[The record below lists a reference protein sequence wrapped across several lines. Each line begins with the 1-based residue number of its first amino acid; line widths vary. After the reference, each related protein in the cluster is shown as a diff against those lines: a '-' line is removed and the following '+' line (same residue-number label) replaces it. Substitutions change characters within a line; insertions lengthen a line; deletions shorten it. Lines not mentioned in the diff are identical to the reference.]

1 MHTTDDSHGVTVSNS
16 SHSPTCELD
25 IHVIWHPDSSIGE
38 LLYDQLVDHYHS
50 DAFAGFT
57 GSPIEVFACTGKR
70 PHLWHDEHNDT
81 PAPRTALIPIID
93 AALIRASEDDSP
105 ENPWH
110 SLALELTSATGDH
123 SPDKTL
129 ITIPIVAGAPP
140 AYGPLEALTRRVQGI
155 NLQESLRKRLTT
167 QHASPT
173 VDVTREVGSLIREIS
188 QSILQRSFPHSRRLT
203 VFISHARAD
212 LSTTE
217 TSVTGRT
224 GVVAE
229 IKSLID
235 NATHLDLFFDTR
247 TIQVGS
253 DWESEIKTAA
263 ASCALLMVRTN
274 SYSLRP
280 WTQTEVRIAKENQR
294 PIVCLSALVEGE
306 KRGSF
311 IMDHVPTVAYPAHGN
326 SARKKQE
333 AVNDAVNML
342 VDEALKF
349 RLWKQ
354 QSARIFAGIPT
365 LASAPDPIALSQ
377 IVAEKQIHGE
387 NPQVQIVYPDPP
399 LTSVETSTLTKI
411 FASDHTRIDALVLNT
426 PRTHSIPKSSAEHAD
441 VRIAFSASI
450 PEELSSYGVTD
461 THIERTVA
469 EVAQLALIKGAHLT
483 YAGTIGDNASCLTT
497 SILDTIDR
505 YQSLERYVRAT
516 GSPRC
521 PGNVRHALTL
531 TIPQCALTSEQRD
544 AALRVEEKY
553 PETVDVKVIDI
564 NGTCTALRK
573 ARRWR
578 DSIESRQHQQAFTA
592 IRAHLPA
599 FCDARIIIGGKLQ
612 HRDSQHPRGFQGV
625 LPGIIE
631 EALATV
637 RAGQPLYLAGGFGGA
652 AALLAWKMGYVDPPT
667 AGTFDEL
674 LARDEALARAV
685 DEICGRIAQTSNGLS
700 DEDNR
705 RMCSTRHPS
714 DFARYVAKG
723 LSQIRVARE
732 IDS

>member
-1 MHTTDDSHGVTVSNS
+1 MHTTVDSHGVTVSNS

-25 IHVIWHPDSSIGE
+25 IHVIWHPDSSIGK

-50 DAFAGFT
+50 DTFAGFT
-57 GSPIEVFACTGKR
+57 GSPIEVFACTGKQ
-70 PHLWHDEHNDT
+70 PHLWHDERNDT
-81 PAPRTALIPIID
+81 PAPRTVLIPIID
-93 AALIRASEDDSP
+93 AALIRASEENSR
-105 ENPWH
+105 ENPWR
-110 SLALELTSATGDH
+110 SLALDLTSATRGQG
-123 SPDKTL
+123 PDRTL
-129 ITIPIVAGAPP
+129 ITIPIVAGTHP
-140 AYGPLEALTRRVQGI
+140 AYGPLGTLVGRVQGI
-155 NLQESLRKRLTT
+155 SLQESLRQSLAA

-173 VDVTREVGSLIREIS
+173 ADTTRDIGSLIREIS
-188 QSILQRSFPHSRRLT
+188 QSILQRSFSHSRQLT

-212 LSTTE
+212 LSATE
-217 TSVTGRT
+217 TSIAGRT

-253 DWESEIKTAA
+253 EWESEIKTAA

-311 IMDHVPTVAYPAHGN
+311 IMDHVPTVAYPAHSN
-326 SARKKQE
+326 SEHKKQE
-333 AVNDAVNML
+333 AVNDAINML

-354 QSARIFAGIPT
+354 QSARVFAGIPT

-377 IVAEKQIHGE
+377 IVAEKQMVGE

-399 LTSVETSTLTKI
+399 LTSVEASTLTKI
-411 FASDHTRIDALVLNT
+411 FASDHTRIDVLVLNT
-426 PRTHSIPKSSAEHAD
+426 PRTHSIPKNSAEHAD

-450 PEELSSYGVTD
+450 PEELSPYGVTD

-516 GSPRC
+516 GSTHC

-531 TIPQCALTSEQRD
+531 TIPQCALTSEQYD
-544 AALRVEEKY
+544 AALTVEENY
-553 PETVDVKVIDI
+553 PETVDVRVLNI
-564 NGTCTALRK
+564 NGTCATLRQ
-573 ARRWR
+573 ARQWSG
-578 DSIESRQHQQAFTA
+578 SIESRQQAFSA

-599 FCDARIIIGGKLQ
+599 FCDARVIIGGKLQ
-612 HRDSQHPRGFQGV
+612 RRDSRHPRGYQGV

-637 RAGQPLYLAGGFGGA
+637 RAGQPLYLTGGFGGA
-652 AALLAWKMGYVDPPT
+652 SALLAWKMGYVDPPT
-667 AGTFDEL
+667 ADTFGEL
-674 LARDEALARAV
+674 LEGDEALADAV
-685 DEICGRIAQTSNGLS
+685 EEICGRIAQTSNGLS